1 MCTALGLTSAAFRLA
16 FLGSALPRPQR
27 PLFLAHLSVSFAEGD
42 IYQLAGECVVLL
54 ARILA
59 NNLRPSDWGG

>member
-1 MCTALGLTSAAFRLA
+1 MCAALGLTSSSIPFGIPRKRPTKAR
-16 FLGSALPRPQR
+16 SALSFWP
-27 PLFLAHLSVSFAEGD
+27 HLPVSFSEGD

-59 NNLRPSDWGG
+59 NNLRPSDWG